1 MATPTVLPALLPP
14 CPLAR
19 DFATDASFHSTIDSS
34 VRRQIMAAY
43 TTLPFKGKPIV
54 LPSGVCVAEDS
65 WECALELE
73 LDGFLM
79 RNASLADFNLEA
91 WLKNRISMEGTVSQ
105 RLDFDALVANL
116 DVYDR
121 GPTSDL
127 PTDVSLA
134 LANPVQEIEVYRS
147 IPDLPDLDRCDEDDV
162 SDEDN

>member
-1 MATPTVLPALLPP
+1 MASPTVLPALLPP

-19 DFATDASFHSTIDSS
+19 DFATDVPFHTNTDSS

-43 TTLPFKGKPIV
+43 TALPFKGKPIV
-54 LPSGVCVAEDS
+54 LPSGACVAEDS

-73 LDGFLM
+73 LDGILV

-116 DVYDR
+116 DVYDS
-121 GPTSDL
+121 GPVANL
-127 PTDVSLA
+127 PTDLSLA

-147 IPDLPDLDRCDEDDV
+147 IPDLLDLEVRDEDDE